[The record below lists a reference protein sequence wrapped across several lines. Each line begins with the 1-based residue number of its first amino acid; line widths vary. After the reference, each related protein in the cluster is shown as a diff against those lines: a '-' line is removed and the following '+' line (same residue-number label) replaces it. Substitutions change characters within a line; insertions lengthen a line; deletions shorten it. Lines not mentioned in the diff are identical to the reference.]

1 MLIWAKKWIIVWHEN
16 FIFFLIIRMNNKN
29 TCYGQTEEHLKEYA
43 QRCYHLVNYKV
54 KATEYYKKSNK

>member
-1 MLIWAKKWIIVWHEN
+1 
-16 FIFFLIIRMNNKN
+16 MNNKN

-54 KATEYYKKSNK
+54 KATEYYKKNNK